1 MGKIDV
7 ITYKYVINGNKHIK
21 ASINMK
27 DILGIST
34 VTCRHKNVIK
44 ILFSLISK
52 HYYILIQLILSYKQF
67 MNQMWS
73 LF

>member
-1 MGKIDV
+1 MQ
-7 ITYKYVINGNKHIK
+7 
-21 ASINMK
+21 
-27 DILGIST
+27 

-67 MNQMWS
+67 MNQMWN
-73 LF
+73 LFNLKLAFNHTELCVIIGVKLKLFVLPLMGCP

>member
-1 MGKIDV
+1 
-7 ITYKYVINGNKHIK
+7 
-21 ASINMK
+21 MK

-44 ILFSLISK
+44 ILFSLIIK